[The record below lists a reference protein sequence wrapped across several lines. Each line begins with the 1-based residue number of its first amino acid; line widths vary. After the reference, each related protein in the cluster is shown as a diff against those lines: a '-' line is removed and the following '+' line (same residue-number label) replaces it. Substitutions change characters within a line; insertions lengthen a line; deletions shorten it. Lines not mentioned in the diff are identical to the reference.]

1 MFRALPLSMNRLWLA
16 VASAAAAT
24 LLFAGVASAH
34 VTVNPGES
42 APGAWQT
49 YTIKVPVEKDIP
61 TVKVALKIPD
71 GVEFKQYRPIPDWDV
86 ELTKNDAG
94 AVTAVTWT
102 AEGDGIGPGEFQQ
115 FDFVAKNPDKEA
127 EVAWDAFQY
136 YNDGSVVEWT
146 GGTGADYPHSLTVIS
161 AAAGDG
167 ATADAGH
174 GHDASGSSATGGE
187 GANGAGA
194 SDADGGANGDGA
206 GTGASGGGTNGT
218 GNAAAGNAG
227 TQSGNSGA
235 DATAGAANSAAAQ
248 GAGTSGVETATLVV
262 SIAALIVSLAALW
275 LALRSARKSA

>member
-1 MFRALPLSMNRLWLA
+1 MNRLWFA

-24 LLFAGVASAH
+24 LLFVGVASAH
-34 VTVNPGES
+34 VTVSPGES

-94 AVTAVTWT
+94 AVTAVTWS

-136 YNDGSVVEWT
+136 YNDGSVVEWI
-146 GGTGADYPHSLTVIS
+146 GGEGADRPHSLTVIS
-161 AAAGDG
+161 ADAGGAANGDAG
-167 ATADAGH
+167 HGH
-174 GHDASGSSATGGE
+174 GHDASDS
-187 GANGAGA
+187 GASGADA

-206 GTGASGGGTNGT
+206 GTGTSDAGTNG
-218 GNAAAGNAG
+218 AGNAG
-227 TQSGNSGA
+227 
-235 DATAGAANSAAAQ
+235 ATAGADSSAAAQ
-248 GAGTSGVETATLVV
+248 SAGTSGVGTATLVV

>member
-1 MFRALPLSMNRLWLA
+1 MNRLWLA
-16 VASAAAAT
+16 VASAAAT

-61 TVKVALKIPD
+61 TVKVALKISD

-146 GGTGADYPHSLTVIS
+146 GGAGADYPHSLTVIS

-174 GHDASGSSATGGE
+174 GHDASGSSAGSAAGG
-187 GANGAGA
+187 A
-194 SDADGGANGDGA
+194 GANGDDA
-206 GTGASGGGTNGT
+206 GTGASGGGTNGA

-235 DATAGAANSAAAQ
+235 NATAGAANPAAAQ
-248 GAGTSGVETATLVV
+248 SAGTSGVETATLVV